1 MLLRS
6 PDLEV
11 GEAMTEHANAELFRR
26 SYAAFQAADLD
37 TVRPLLADDVVWHN
51 PGSNHLSGDYRGV
64 DAAIGLFVK
73 FFEDSG
79 GTFRVDVHDILAND
93 THAVALITASGSKG
107 GKTMNSRGTH
117 VVHITGGKLT
127 ESWAFDEDQR
137 TVDEFWG

>member
-37 TVRPLLADDVVWHN
+37 TVRSLLADDVVWHN

-64 DAAIGLFVK
+64 DAAIGC
-73 FFEDSG
+73 S
-79 GTFRVDVHDILAND
+79 
-93 THAVALITASGSKG
+93 
-107 GKTMNSRGTH
+107 
-117 VVHITGGKLT
+117 
-127 ESWAFDEDQR
+127 
-137 TVDEFWG
+137 